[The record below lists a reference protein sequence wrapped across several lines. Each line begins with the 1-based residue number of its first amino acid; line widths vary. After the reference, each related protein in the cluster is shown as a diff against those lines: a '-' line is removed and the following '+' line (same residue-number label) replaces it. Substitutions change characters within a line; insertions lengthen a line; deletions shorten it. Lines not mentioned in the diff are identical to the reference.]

1 MKRFLILFLAIVL
14 SFSLSVSVCAEEDV
28 ETVTSDASSETTL
41 PEDPSDAVS
50 AWDKVLEKLT
60 SSTMWISVGTYVAS
74 AFALYELIKKRFS
87 GVIALIKDKS
97 DTKTIVAAV
106 SEGYAEI
113 KDKLDD
119 RVKVL
124 SEKVD
129 AEQQTVDKMMVVLSV
144 FMAHA
149 KINEHARAEIM
160 LMLTGVKTYTGDLA
174 EIVEKV
180 TETVEAAIAAE
191 EKIETPALDEIASE
205 KATAE
210 EILIGGM

>member
-14 SFSLSVSVCAEEDV
+14 SFSLSLSVFAEEGV
-28 ETVTSDASSETTL
+28 ETATSDASSETTL
-41 PEDPSDAVS
+41 PEGPSDAVS
-50 AWDKVLEKLT
+50 AWDKVLDKLT

-87 GVIALIKDKS
+87 GVTSLINDKS

-119 RVKVL
+119 RVKAL

-129 AEQQTVDKMMVVLSV
+129 AEQQTIDKMMVVLSV

-160 LMLTGVKTYTGDLA
+160 LMLTGVKTYTGNLA

-180 TETVEAAIAAE
+180 TETVEAAMASE